1 MKSASLFTLALLAS
15 GTALAQEENY
25 PRFTPTFVA
34 EVDYR
39 VHADDIE
46 GHNGFNLA
54 RLRLGGRGQ
63 PVPWLVAVGTA
74 EWAQEKPALLDAYV
88 DLLVI
93 DGLRFSVGYA
103 KTPLFP
109 AGRDQSI
116 ETLPIP
122 ELPLVTAA
130 FWARRD
136 LGAEVQWTPASLP
149 LEGWLRLGN
158 GSGSPLGNDNAQPS
172 VDVRLDV
179 RHSGV
184 RVGAG
189 AHVED
194 AFDRPGIGGRGAQN
208 FLFYR
213 PPPVSG
219 YRTVTEAHGRLDAG
233 PVRVDVQAAAAWEHR
248 SRDTDGNPAT
258 PRESLPSMSS
268 QGLGV
273 EASWVIRGMPR
284 KGARWPEPLAGVGS
298 EGIPSG
304 SLELAARVERLW
316 LGRGAPDVVP
326 GGTTGGA
333 LAFHWW
339 VTRFLGFGVAGYVN
353 HYDTPPV
360 EMPTRDWSYLA
371 LLRTTVSLQ

>member
-1 MKSASLFTLALLAS
+1 MTRPLTLAALALLSAS
-15 GTALAQEENY
+15 GARAQG
-25 PRFTPTFVA
+25 PLITPTLVG

-46 GHNGFNLA
+46 GHDGFTLA
-54 RLRLGGRGQ
+54 RLRMGARGQ

-88 DLLVI
+88 DLLIITGVRLSI
-93 DGLRFSVGYA
+93 GYA

-122 ELPLVTAA
+122 ELPLVTQA

-136 LGAEVQWTPASLP
+136 LGLEAQWTPASLP

-158 GSGSPLGNDNAQPS
+158 GSGSPLGNDNASPS
-172 VDVRLDV
+172 VDARLDV
-179 RHSGV
+179 HHGGLRL
-184 RVGAG
+184 GAG

-194 AFDRPGIGGRGAQN
+194 AFDRPGIGGRLPQN

-219 YRTVTEAHGRLDAG
+219 YRTVTEAHGRMDAG

-258 PRESLPSMSS
+258 PRESLPTLRS

-273 EASWVIRGMPR
+273 EASWVLRGQPR
-284 KGARWPEPLAGVGS
+284 EGNQWPQALAGVGS

-304 SLELAARVERLW
+304 SLEVAARMERLW
-316 LGRGAPDVVP
+316 LGRGAADVEP
-326 GGTTGGA
+326 GGATGGA
-333 LAFHWW
+333 LSFRWW
-339 VTRFLGFGVAGYVN
+339 VTGFLGVGVAGYVN

-360 EMPTRDWSYLA
+360 EEPTRDWTYLA
-371 LLRTTVSLQ
+371 LLRTTVSLH

>member
-1 MKSASLFTLALLAS
+1 MMRSLAFVPFALLSASAVRAE
-15 GTALAQEENY
+15 G
-25 PRFTPTFVA
+25 PRITPTLVG

-54 RLRLGGRGQ
+54 RFRLGARGE
-63 PVPWLVAVGTA
+63 PVPWLAAVGTA
-74 EWAQEKPALLDAYV
+74 EWAQEKPNILDAYV
-88 DLLVI
+88 DLFVI
-93 DGLRFSVGYA
+93 TGLRLSLGYA

-109 AGRDQSI
+109 LARDQSI

-122 ELPLVTAA
+122 ELPLVTQA
-130 FWARRD
+130 FWPRRD
-136 LGAEVQWTPASLP
+136 LGVEAQWTPATLP

-179 RHSGV
+179 HHDGV

-194 AFDRPGIGGRGAQN
+194 AFDRPGIGGRLPQG

-258 PRESLPSMSS
+258 PRESLPLLRS

-273 EASWVIRGMPR
+273 EASWVVRGMPR
-284 KGARWPEPLAGVGS
+284 EGAQWPQALAGVGS

-304 SLELAARVERLW
+304 SLEVAARVERLW
-316 LGRGAPDVVP
+316 LGRGAADVVP
-326 GGTTGGA
+326 GGATGGA
-333 LAFHWW
+333 VSLRWW
-339 VTRFLGFGVAGYVN
+339 VTSFLGVGVAGYVN

-360 EMPTRDWSYLA
+360 EEPTRDWTYLA
-371 LLRTTVSLQ
+371 LLRTTVSMH